1 MASRLA
7 EMSSSEAEGG
17 AAGWAVVLPA
27 SLRRFRDVTAGCRA
41 DFDADRATGLGLPA
55 LRVLARPLSPQW
67 RIASARTRTACA
79 SARFAFACFAPLMA
93 RLASNFASFRR
104 HFAQVACSL
113 ASFRSALAAATR
125 FRCIS
130 ISTDAFGFTS
140 MNALIACAPLSGP
153 GVDRR
158 QFLPGKSAR

>member
-1 MASRLA
+1 
-7 EMSSSEAEGG
+7 MSLSEVEGG
-17 AAGWAVVLPA
+17 AAGWAVVLLA

-104 HFAQVACSL
+104 HFAQFACSL
-113 ASFRSALAAATR
+113 ASFRSALAVATR
-125 FRCIS
+125 FRCNS
-130 ISTDAFGFTS
+130 ISTDALEFTFIK
-140 MNALIACAPLSGP
+140 ALIADALSGEP
-153 GVDRR
+153 TVAH
-158 QFLPGKSAR
+158 P